1 MNRIF
6 WGPKSSLSSAREIAP
21 LRVSLKGDSMKLEGR
36 VALVTGAGSGLGR
49 EISCRLAS
57 EGARIAAVDLR
68 PETAEETLGMLPG
81 DGHFACAV
89 DVANGDSVRDMVGQ
103 VDRAFGQ
110 IDILV
115 NNAGVDHMPGDG
127 REKLL
132 ETGQQ
137 TIHMSDEGF
146 TSLMAINVNGVF
158 FCLRETLRV
167 MQREERGGSII
178 NMSSIAGLS
187 PNGNVSYAASKAAVL
202 GITRATAR
210 EQGPFGI
217 RVNAICPGVIETP
230 MTAGV
235 PEPMLKPLVKATP
248 LRRTG
253 QPDDIASTALFLA
266 SDDSS
271 FITGQWISPNGG
283 LVMQ

>member
-1 MNRIF
+1 
-6 WGPKSSLSSAREIAP
+6 
-21 LRVSLKGDSMKLEGR
+21 MKLEGR

-49 EISCRLAS
+49 EISCRLAR

-68 PETAEETLGMLPG
+68 PETAEETLGMLSG
-81 DGHFACAV
+81 AGHFACAV
-89 DVANGDSVRDMVGQ
+89 DVASGDAVREMVGQ
-103 VDRAFGQ
+103 VDSEFGQ

-115 NNAGVDHMPGDG
+115 NNAGVDRMPGDG
-127 REKLL
+127 SDKLL

-210 EQGPFGI
+210 EQGRFGI

-235 PEPMLKPLVKATP
+235 PEPMLKPLIKATP

>member
-1 MNRIF
+1 MR
-6 WGPKSSLSSAREIAP
+6 
-21 LRVSLKGDSMKLEGR
+21 LEDR
-36 VALVTGAGSGLGR
+36 VAIVTGAGSGIGR
-49 EISCRLAS
+49 EIAHRFAA

-68 PETAEETLGMLPG
+68 PASAEETIAQLEGS
-81 DGHFACAV
+81 GHFACAV
-89 DVANGDSVRDMVGQ
+89 DVANPDSVREMIGK
-103 VDRAFGQ
+103 VDAEFGR
-110 IDILV
+110 IEILV

-158 FCLRETLRV
+158 FCLREAVKV
-167 MQREERGGSII
+167 MERESSGGSII

-202 GITRATAR
+202 GMTRATAR
-210 EQGPFGI
+210 ELGRFGI
-217 RVNAICPGVIETP
+217 RVNAICPGVIDTP

-235 PEPMLKPLVKATP
+235 PDPMLEPLLRATP
-248 LRRTG
+248 LGRKG
-253 QPDDIASTALFLA
+253 QPEDIAATALFLA
-266 SDDSS
+266 SDESS

>member
-1 MNRIF
+1 
-6 WGPKSSLSSAREIAP
+6 
-21 LRVSLKGDSMKLEGR
+21 MKMENR
-36 VALVTGAGSGLGR
+36 VALVTGAGSGIGR
-49 EISCRLAS
+49 EIARVLAA

-68 PETAEETLGMLPG
+68 PESAEETIGLLAG
-81 DGHFACAV
+81 DGHFVCRV
-89 DVANGDSVRDMVGQ
+89 DVADPDSVREMVGQ
-103 VDRAFGQ
+103 VDAEFGR
-110 IDILV
+110 IDVLV
-115 NNAGVDHMPGDG
+115 NNAGVDKMPGDG
-127 REKLL
+127 RDKLL

-158 FCLRETLRV
+158 FCLRESIKV
-167 MQREERGGSII
+167 MQREESGGSII

-210 EQGPFGI
+210 ELGRFGI
-217 RVNAICPGVIETP
+217 RVNAICPGVIDTP
-230 MTAGV
+230 MTEGV
-235 PEPMLKPLVKATP
+235 PAPMLKPLIRATP
-248 LRRTG
+248 LGRTG
-253 QPDDIASTALFLA
+253 TPSDIASTALFLA
-266 SDDSS
+266 SDESS